1 MTFLYLS
8 VIALYLIN
16 KLGEFSVLFPHLK
29 NEILVLLQ
37 TKFASLAYHRP
48 WAYAT
53 HFGYFVVLGG
63 RVVPLQYVQH
73 ILVPE
78 DSGRAS
84 VMLHDSSETLVVEDA
99 VGLLAVPCILIRL
112 LLSSALYAKP
122 VSGSVLQFPK
132 LPKP

>member
-8 VIALYLIN
+8 VVALYLIN
-16 KLGEFSVLFPHLK
+16 KLSEFSVLLPHLK
-29 NEILVLLQ
+29 NKILVLLQ
-37 TKFASLAYHRP
+37 TKFTSLAYHRP
-48 WAYAT
+48 WAYTT
-53 HFGYFVVLGG
+53 HLGYFVVLGG

-84 VMLHDSSETLVVEDA
+84 VVLHDSTETLVVEDA

-112 LLSSALYAKP
+112 LLSSALYAKS

>member
-8 VIALYLIN
+8 VVALYLIN
-16 KLGEFSVLFPHLK
+16 KLSEFSVLLPYLK

-48 WAYAT
+48 WAYTT

-78 DSGRAS
+78 DSGRVS
-84 VMLHDSSETLVVEDA
+84 VVLHDSSETLVVEDA

-112 LLSSALYAKP
+112 LLSSALYAKS

>member
-8 VIALYLIN
+8 VVALYLIN
-16 KLGEFSVLFPHLK
+16 KLSEFSVLLPHLK

-37 TKFASLAYHRP
+37 AKFTSLAYHCP
-48 WAYAT
+48 WAYTT
-53 HFGYFVVLGG
+53 HFGYFLVLGG
-63 RVVPLQYVQH
+63 RVVSLQYVQH

-84 VMLHDSSETLVVEDA
+84 VVLHDSSEALVVEDT
-99 VGLLAVPCILIRL
+99 VRLLAVPCIFIRL
-112 LLSSALYAKP
+112 LLPSALYAKS

>member
-8 VIALYLIN
+8 VVALYLIN
-16 KLGEFSVLFPHLK
+16 KLSEFSVFFPYLK

-37 TKFASLAYHRP
+37 AKFASLAYHRP

-53 HFGYFVVLGG
+53 HLGYFVVLGG

-84 VMLHDSSETLVVEDA
+84 GVLHDSSETLVVEDA
-99 VGLLAVPCILIRL
+99 VGLLAVPCIRIRL
-112 LLSSALYAKP
+112 LLSSTLYSKP
-122 VSGSVLQFPK
+122 VSGSVFQFPK